1 MTELRIG
8 ILIAGLILIAAI
20 WYFGT
25 RPRSGQGR
33 RRDAE
38 ARGKGG
44 ADMGGRMEPTLGAQI
59 EREVADVDY
68 GSDDVV
74 QAEMELIDS
83 AVGAAPSPN
92 GQLGKRASEDFDK
105 IVTLYVAAKAGQL
118 LRGPDIVVA
127 AEKAGLTYGHMNVF
141 HRLVESHPERGPIFS
156 VANIRKP
163 GSFEMSEIQ
172 SLETPAIAFFLTLP
186 APVGAL
192 DAWDAMLPTAQRMAE
207 LLDGVLLDEQRNALG
222 RQRIAGLRDEM
233 RAWDREQ
240 ESQQVTRSPRW

>member
-25 RPRSGQGR
+25 RPRTGQGR
-33 RRDAE
+33 RLEAE

-44 ADMGGRMEPTLGAQI
+44 PETGSRLEPTLGAQI
-59 EREVADVDY
+59 EREVAATP
-68 GSDDVV
+68 GEDDVV
-74 QAEMELIDS
+74 QAEMELIDA
-83 AVGAAPSPN
+83 AVGSAPSPN
-92 GQLGKRASEDFDK
+92 SELGRRASDDFDK
-105 IVTLYVAAKAGQL
+105 IVTLYVAAKAGRA

-172 SLETPAIAFFLTLP
+172 SMETPAIAFFLTLP

-207 LLDGVLLDEQRNALG
+207 LLDGVVLDEQRNALG

-233 RAWDREQ
+233 RAWDREHDVPP
-240 ESQQVTRSPRW
+240 VTRSPRW